1 MISDMNEKTSYKK
14 EIIEFFKSLRIQL
27 RVIYALLMR
36 EIITRYGRH
45 NIGFA
50 WLFLEPMLFTTGITV
65 LWYTLKNTHGSDLPI
80 VPFAV
85 TGYST
90 VLLWR
95 NVANRVTHAVEAN
108 TGLLYHRNVKVLDV
122 FLARMLLEVLG
133 ATMSFLILS
142 FTFFFVDLMTVPSNF
157 LMMFQGWFLLA
168 WFALGLGMIVGS
180 LAALSDIVDRLW
192 HTFTYLLFPLSGAAY
207 MVSWLP
213 YQLQEYV
220 LFLPM
225 VHATEIIRQG
235 YYGDIVNTFGDSYYL
250 IKCNMVF
257 SFLGLL
263 AVRYVSKKIEGHH

>member
-1 MISDMNEKTSYKK
+1 MTSCVSSIKD
-14 EIIEFFKSLRIQL
+14 FHRSFKIQL

-50 WLFLEPMLFTTGITV
+50 WLFLEPMLFTAGITV

-80 VPFAV
+80 IPFAL

-108 TGLLYHRNVKVLDV
+108 GGLLYHRNVKVLDV
-122 FLARMLLEVLG
+122 FLARMFLEVSG
-133 ATMSFLILS
+133 ATMSFLILG
-142 FTFFFVDLMTVPSNF
+142 FIF
-157 LMMFQGWFLLA
+157 LLLGLISLPHDFLLIVKGWFLLI
-168 WFALGLGMIVGS
+168 WFALSLGLIVGS
-180 LAALSDIVDRLW
+180 LATLSDIVDRLW

-213 YQLQEYV
+213 VQLQEYV
-220 LFLPM
+220 LWLPM
-225 VHATEIIRQG
+225 VHATEIIRNG
-235 YYGDIVNTFGDSYYL
+235 YYGELVTTFESTPYL
-250 IKCNMVF
+250 IKCNMIF
-257 SFLGLL
+257 SFIGLYL
-263 AVRYVSKKIEGHH
+263 VGHASKKVEGMH